1 MKKYQTPQST
11 YGNPQSTY
19 GNPQSTYG
27 NPAPKQTL
35 PANYDYE
42 YPKENP
48 SYLSSSNVF
57 TNHEEPK
64 KAALPTYNHEY
75 QPYVNPEPY
84 VKAESYV
91 KPEPESVP
99 IKQNDTY
106 RPYYSTYHPP
116 QYQSN
121 SYQPENANP
130 HDNYTQY
137 YSIQAPIN
145 VSESPINYQ
154 EQPKYVVESARS
166 THKEPVDEKISD
178 FPFESRPAKKDA
190 SVSKKNSENPNMK
203 NKQISPDF
211 NAKLEENFKNSSSGK
226 NLTLRFKKSFNISV
240 ITSTPL
246 SNHPKYFSLFYL

>member
-27 NPAPKQTL
+27 NPVPKQTL
-35 PANYDYE
+35 PANHDYG
-42 YPKENP
+42 YPTENP
-48 SYLSSSNVF
+48 SYISSSNVF

-64 KAALPTYNHEY
+64 KAAFSTYNHEY

-84 VKAESYV
+84 VKAEPYV

-121 SYQPENANP
+121 SYQYPENPNP

-137 YSIQAPIN
+137 YSVQAPLN
-145 VSESPINYQ
+145 GLSPQPAINYE
-154 EQPKYVVESARS
+154 EQPKYVVESARP
-166 THKEPVDEKISD
+166 THQEPVTEKISD
-178 FPFESRPAKKDA
+178 FPFENAKKDA
-190 SVSKKNSENPNMK
+190 IASKKNSENANMK
-203 NKQISPDF
+203 NKQIAPDF
-211 NAKLEENFKNSSSGK
+211 NAKFEDVENFKNSSSGK
-226 NLTLRFKKSFNISV
+226 NLTLRFK
-240 ITSTPL
+240 
-246 SNHPKYFSLFYL
+246 